1 MLYLGQTDWSLDTLR
16 PAPKSSGFF
25 DQAMG
30 VLDFF
35 THLRLLL
42 ETVFFSNHR
51 EVVQWLRAQKPDLVL
66 VHLFSMNVIPVLEE
80 EGLPFV
86 QYFAASPVPL
96 FFEDDLDVL
105 CRYPTKDLP
114 MPVDKLKASFLHR
127 VLNQALCRATAV
139 AMEVGV
145 SQMRPLF
152 AKYDSPPPKRG
163 RLPIVDVDHGL
174 VLGGPPLNYPIALPP
189 GWHPVGLMQKPK
201 QQTAA
206 LPEAL
211 GQWLDA
217 STRPVLY
224 VSTGTKY
231 AFAPDTVPPF
241 LEAVHELIHGRG
253 LRVLW
258 SLRAPE
264 QEKLRKLGL
273 FDFEEHDADLR
284 LEEWTP
290 QPELLKHPA
299 VKIFLSHCGW
309 GGTSDAIGAGVPI
322 LAHPGGAEQHLN
334 AERLVHAGVG
344 ILLEPGFGNLVAAT
358 IALLDDA
365 AAEGTYARN
374 SREAGEALA
383 GLGGFEKAMSLLEAV
398 AEGRPMSPDPQVI
411 AKMGSGPDADFFLRT
426 PQTAEKWAC
435 LGLFAAAAGLVL
447 GAAGL
452 VLLGAWKAI
461 RLLRPAKAPLKKK
474 LA

>member
-1 MLYLGQTDWSLDTLR
+1 
-16 PAPKSSGFF
+16 
-25 DQAMG
+25 
-30 VLDFF
+30 
-35 THLRLLL
+35 
-42 ETVFFSNHR
+42 
-51 EVVQWLRAQKPDLVL
+51 
-66 VHLFSMNVIPVLEE
+66 
-80 EGLPFV
+80 
-86 QYFAASPVPL
+86 
-96 FFEDDLDVL
+96 
-105 CRYPTKDLP
+105 
-114 MPVDKLKASFLHR
+114 
-127 VLNQALCRATAV
+127 
-139 AMEVGV
+139 
-145 SQMRPLF
+145 
-152 AKYDSPPPKRG
+152 
-163 RLPIVDVDHGL
+163 
-174 VLGGPPLNYPIALPP
+174 
-189 GWHPVGLMQKPK
+189 MQKPTK
-201 QQTAA
+201 QPTAA

-217 STRPVLY
+217 SPRPVMY

-231 AFAPDTVPPF
+231 AFAPDTVPHF

-264 QEKLRKLGL
+264 QAKLRRLGL
-273 FDFEEHDADLR
+273 FDFGEHGADLR

-299 VKIFLSHCGW
+299 VKMFLSHCGW

-344 ILLEPGFGNLVAAT
+344 ILLEPGFGNLVAAAN
-358 IALLDDA
+358 ALLDDA
-365 AAEGTYARN
+365 AAEGAYARN

-383 GLGGFEKAMSLLEAV
+383 GLGGFEKAMSLIEAV
-398 AEGRPMSPDPQVI
+398 AEGRRPAPDPQVL
-411 AKMGSGPDADFFLRT
+411 AKMRSGPDADFLLRT

-452 VLLGAWKAI
+452 ALLGAWKAV
-461 RLLRPAKAPLKKK
+461 RLLRPAKAPMKKK